1 MCKMMMMVITRW
13 WYDYQLKT
21 RCKLKGWSRTC
32 YFEVLWYYKYM
43 SVQIFQN
50 IQKKVMWKIWM
61 KAQRSET
68 GMVAQWLLRA
78 LKGRVCAPSGE
89 VEVSIPSCCSY
100 HETAPM
106 ALLWDSHWAPHL
118 GREVHKKTAQGSGA
132 MNILWALG
140 SPKGAVWCTIGDWV
154 LWGPFGWTA
163 YLTSWLAWLSSQRL
177 GHLLIGD
184 RVPWGP
190 LGWTAYLTSWLA
202 GPRL

>member
-1 MCKMMMMVITRW
+1 MCKMMMVITRC

-32 YFEVLWYYKYM
+32 YFEVLWYYKYV

-78 LKGRVCAPSGE
+78 LKGRVCAPSRE

-106 ALLWDSHWAPHL
+106 ALLWHSHWAPHL
-118 GREVHKKTAQGSGA
+118 GREVRKKMAQGSGA
-132 MNILWALG
+132 MNILRALG
-140 SPKGAVWCTIGDWV
+140 RGCVMRCW
-154 LWGPFGWTA
+154 
-163 YLTSWLAWLSSQRL
+163 WLSTVGSL
-177 GHLLIGD
+177 WVDSI
-184 RVPWGP
+184 PNE
-190 LGWTAYLTSWLA
+190 LTGLA
-202 GPRL
+202 QFPEAGSFAD